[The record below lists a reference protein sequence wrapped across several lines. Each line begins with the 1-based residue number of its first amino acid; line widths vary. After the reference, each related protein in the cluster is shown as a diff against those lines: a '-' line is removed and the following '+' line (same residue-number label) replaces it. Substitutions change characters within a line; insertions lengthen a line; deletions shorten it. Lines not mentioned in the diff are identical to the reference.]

1 MRNMRI
7 GERLLLLIGAALL
20 LAGCGQ
26 AAVIATATPG
36 AAGPSGEGTA
46 SPNPTNPP
54 SATSAGQTPTPEAP
68 PTITVGPM
76 IVGTSEPATGAITS
90 PPLRDITPVA
100 PPSGA
105 GVVITPN
112 AGGVAEVN
120 VDLPGATVQL
130 QTGDTLQVNLT
141 GNYDWGITV
150 ANPAV
155 LSVVGAAPATGA
167 GRAVYKAAQR
177 GETTMLLTGDPP
189 CLKSNPP
196 GGLMSRGI
204 EFTVIVR

>member
-7 GERLLLLIGAALL
+7 GGRLLLLIGAALL

-26 AAVIATATPG
+26 AAVVATATPG
-36 AAGPSGEGTA
+36 AAGPTGEGTA

-54 SATSAGQTPTPEAP
+54 TATSAGQTPTPEAP
-68 PTITVGPM
+68 TTITVGPM
-76 IVGTSEPATGAITS
+76 IVGTSEPSTGPITS

-100 PPSGA
+100 PPSGV

-120 VDLPGATVQL
+120 VDLPGATVQM

-141 GNYDWGITV
+141 GNYDWGITI

-155 LSVVGAAPATGA
+155 LNVVSAAPTSGA
-167 GRAVYKAAQR
+167 GRAVYTAAQT
-177 GETTMLLTGDPP
+177 GETTLVLTGDPP
-189 CLKSNPP
+189 CRKSNPP
-196 GGLMSRGI
+196 CGLMTRVI
-204 EFTVIVR
+204 EFKVIVR

>member
-54 SATSAGQTPTPEAP
+54 TATAGQTPTSEAAT
-68 PTITVGPM
+68 TITVGPM
-76 IVGTSEPATGAITS
+76 IVGTSEPATGSITS

-120 VDLPGATVQL
+120 VDLPGATVQM

-150 ANPAV
+150 ANPPV
-155 LSVVGAAPATGA
+155 LKVVSAAPTTGA
-167 GRAVYKAAQR
+167 GRAVYTAAQA
-177 GETTMLLTGDPP
+177 GDTTLVLTGDPP
-189 CLKSNPP
+189 CRKSNPP
-196 GGLMSRGI
+196 CGLMSRVI
-204 EFTVIVR
+204 EFKVSVR

>member
-7 GERLLLLIGAALL
+7 GGRLLLLIGAALL

-26 AAVIATATPG
+26 AAVVATATPG
-36 AAGPSGEGTA
+36 AGGPSGEGTA
-46 SPNPTNPP
+46 SPSPTNPP
-54 SATSAGQTPTPEAP
+54 TATPTGQPPTSAAP
-68 PTITVGPM
+68 ATVTVGS
-76 IVGTSEPATGAITS
+76 ITVGTSEPATGPITS

-100 PPSGA
+100 PPSGV
-105 GVVITPN
+105 GTVITPN

-141 GNYDWGITV
+141 GNYDWGITI

-155 LSVVGAAPATGA
+155 LRVVSAAPATGA
-167 GRAVYKAAQR
+167 GRAVYKAAQA
-177 GETTMLLTGDPP
+177 GETNLLLTGDPP

-196 GGLMSRGI
+196 CGLMSRGI
-204 EFTVIVR
+204 EFKVIVR